1 MIKAVFFTD
10 KQSRLSGFRI
20 SGHSMLAESGSD
32 VLCAF
37 VSSAAYMAANT
48 ITDVMD
54 CDAEAEASDGYM
66 SLSVGEKDIDRCQDI
81 LAGLKLHLCE
91 TEKQY
96 PKNLKITTL
105 EV

>member
-37 VSSAAYMAANT
+37 VSSAAYMTANT
-48 ITDVMD
+48 ITDIICANATAEVHDGDMKVMVCEKIPD
-54 CDAEAEASDGYM
+54 CQ
-66 SLSVGEKDIDRCQDI
+66 VI
-81 LAGLKLHLCE
+81 LEGLLLHLSA

-96 PKNLKITTL
+96 PDYLKT
-105 EV
+105 VCSVV